1 MTRSDAG
8 SHPALAEAQRLVD
21 ANDPYAAHEVLEE
34 VWKATSGDE
43 RDFWRGVTQAV
54 VALEHAKRG
63 NEVGHGRLRERA
75 ALTLDPYAGQVLHG
89 VDVDALRAALRD
101 GAPLPR
107 LA

>member
-1 MTRSDAG
+1 VA
-8 SHPALAEAQRLVD
+8 HPALVAAQRLVD
-21 ANDPYAAHEVLEE
+21 AHDPYAAHEVLEE
-34 VWKATSGDE
+34 QWKATSGEE

-63 NEVGHGRLRERA
+63 NEVGHARLRERA
-75 ALTLDPYAGQVLHG
+75 AITLEPYAGQVRHG

-101 GAPLPR
+101 GSPLPP